1 MLTRDKSFYR
11 SFLKLTVT
19 LMLEQAVILS
29 VNLADNVMLGNYS
42 ETSLAGVAAVNQ
54 IQFVLQQMVYSVGSI
69 MIVLGS
75 QYWGKGAKEV
85 VPRLSSIAMRL
96 ALGVSA
102 VMFVIMSLMPYG
114 VLSLFTDDAAIAE
127 EGVRYLRIMRF
138 SYFPFA
144 ITAIFL
150 NTVRIAEKV
159 KIALQVSVVA
169 LVLNCGINF
178 LLIAGRLG
186 APELGVQGAAV
197 GTLTARCVECV
208 LVALYVFKKDPHIGM
223 KLRDYLHFDTTLVK
237 DFLKVGIPMFIT
249 AFLWGA
255 NNAIQTMILGHL
267 EDGAMAAYSISSTIF
282 LLLKAAAVGA
292 CSAGS
297 IIVGK
302 AIGAGDMD
310 KVKSYTRTLQL
321 LFIGIGILLGISLFA
336 IRMPLLS
343 FYNVS
348 ETTRAMAETFI
359 LIQCVIIC
367 TMSYQMPVNAGIIRG
382 GGDTR
387 YTMILDLVS
396 IWGIVIPLSLLAAF
410 VWELSPVVVVIFLN
424 ADQVFKCIPA
434 AIYVNTWR
442 WIKKLTR
449 DT

>member
-1 MLTRDKSFYR
+1 MLTRDRSFYKSFV
-11 SFLKLTVT
+11 KLMFT
-19 LMLEQAVILS
+19 LMLEQMVVLS

-54 IQFVLQQMVYSVGSI
+54 IQFVLQQLVYSVGSV

-75 QYWGKGAKEV
+75 QYWGKGQKDV
-85 VPRLSSIAMRL
+85 VPKLSSIAMRL
-96 ALGVSA
+96 GLLVAA
-102 VMFVIMSLMPYG
+102 VVFVVITLFPYE
-114 VLSLFTDDAAIAE
+114 VMHLFTKDAAIKE
-127 EGVRYLRIMRF
+127 EGVKYLRIIRF

-144 ITAIFL
+144 ITAILL

-169 LVLNCGINF
+169 LVLNCGVNF
-178 LLIAGRLG
+178 LLIHGNLG
-186 APELGVQGAAV
+186 MPEMGVRGAAI
-197 GTLTARCVECV
+197 GTLIARCVECV
-208 LVALYVFKKDPHIGM
+208 LVALYVFKKDPHIRM
-223 KLRDYLHFDTTLVK
+223 KLRDYLQADGQLTK

-255 NNAIQTMILGHL
+255 NNALQTMILGHL
-267 EDGAMAAYSISSTIF
+267 EEGTMAAYSISSTIF
-282 LLLKAAAVGA
+282 LLLKAASVGA
-292 CSAGS
+292 SSAGS

-302 AIGAGDMD
+302 AIGAGDLD
-310 KVKSYTRTLQL
+310 KIKSYVRTLQL
-321 LFIGIGILLGISLFA
+321 LFIGIGIVLAVILFS

-348 ETTRAMAETFI
+348 ANTRQLAETFI
-359 LIQCVIIC
+359 LIQCVVIC

-387 YTMILDLVS
+387 YTMILDLIS

-410 VWELSPVVVVIFLN
+410 VWKLSPVVVVMLLN

-434 AIYVNTWR
+434 VIYVNTWK

-449 DT
+449 DA

>member
-11 SFLKLTVT
+11 SFLTLTLT

-29 VNLADNVMLGNYS
+29 VNLADNLMLGNYS
-42 ETSLAGVAAVNQ
+42 ETSLAGVAAVNM

-75 QYWGKGAKEV
+75 QYWGKGEHAV
-85 VPRLSSIAMRL
+85 VPKLSSIAMRL
-96 ALGVSA
+96 ALGVSLM
-102 VMFVIMSLMPYG
+102 MFILVSVFPYG
-114 VLSLFTDDAAIAE
+114 ALGLFTKDAAIAE
-127 EGVRYLRIMRF
+127 EGVKYLKILRF

-144 ITAIFL
+144 VTAIFL

-159 KIALQVSVVA
+159 KIALQVSIVA

-186 APELGVQGAAV
+186 APELGVQGAAI
-197 GTLTARCVECV
+197 GTLTARCVECI
-208 LVALYVFKKDPHIGM
+208 LVGLYVFKKDPHIGM
-223 KLRDYLHFDTTLVK
+223 KIRDYLSFDTGLVK

-310 KVKSYTRTLQL
+310 KVKSYVRTLQL
-321 LFIGIGILLGISLFA
+321 LFIGIGIILCCALFA
-336 IRMPLLS
+336 IRNPLLS

-348 ETTRAMAETFI
+348 AGTRAMAETFI
-359 LIQCVIIC
+359 TIQCVIIC

-396 IWGIVIPLSLLAAF
+396 IWCIVIPLSLLAAF
-410 VWELSPVVVVIFLN
+410 VWKLSPVIVVIFLN

-449 DT
+449 DA